1 MHYSPEHIETKID
14 DTEQKGGYL
23 ASRLLDNYYANSDN
37 TIVGGGNKNSL
48 IEKLQDLYVP
58 LGLVSRRYYVNSCDG
73 ATNDEYKGCLD
84 SHVYEELEAMVFNK
98 KKNTGTRKN
107 KDPSE
112 MSKTRKI
119 RPTKHLKNT

>member
-14 DTEQKGGYL
+14 EYEQKGGYL
-23 ASRLLDNYYANSDN
+23 ATKLLDNYYANSDN
-37 TIVGGGNKNSL
+37 TIVGGGNRNSL
-48 IEKLQDLYVP
+48 MEKIQDLYIP
-58 LGLVSRRYYVNSCDG
+58 LGLVSRRYSANRCNN
-73 ATNDEYKGCLD
+73 TNDECNGCLD
-84 SHVYEELEAMVFNK
+84 SHIYEELEAMVFNK
-98 KKNTGTRKN
+98 KKNTDTRKN